1 MENLENLYR
10 EWQSV
15 QPIAIEYESRLNQKF
30 MLEFNYNS
38 NHLEGN
44 TLTYGQTELLLLF
57 GKVSDPAD
65 MKDLE
70 EMKAHN
76 VCLKM
81 IKEEAISDRPLT
93 EYFIKNLHKILLRE
107 DYNIKR
113 EDEIG
118 NTITYTIHA
127 GIYKSRP
134 NSVRTITNEIFEYA
148 SPEETAALMGDLVQ
162 WYNDAEKDGKLNPI
176 QLASVFHY
184 RYIRI
189 HPFEDG
195 NGRIARL
202 LLNFILLRH
211 HYPMVVVKTESKKQY
226 LDSLNQCDVKIGKIP
241 SVGARA
247 TIEQLGPFIKYMEFC
262 LIDSLKL
269 CLKAAYGEYLDD
281 DEDLDKELALIDC
294 KIKNKEM
301 RQSRNILKNKDDVLF
316 VLEYFF
322 YPIVNKLK
330 HIIFAIASRWFNNS
344 YYRYSMTNLDGAD
357 PNFTPRN
364 TGTLR
369 IDKVFR
375 SYNLPD
381 SMIGTYDYPEELF
394 NNICKIWFECQLYNP
409 KASVLGQL
417 NISEYFSIELYD
429 EYFTV
434 GNDKD
439 SFKYG
444 EKPTDSY
451 IIEYCTSLKK
461 HILTS
466 ISNEIDKTH
475 L

>member
-1 MENLENLYR
+1 
-10 EWQSV
+10 
-15 QPIAIEYESRLNQKF
+15 

-38 NHLEGN
+38 NHIEGN

-57 GKVSDPAD
+57 NKVSDPAN

-76 VCLKM
+76 VCLRM
-81 IKEEAISDRPLT
+81 IKEEAVSDRPMT
-93 EYFIKNLHKILLRE
+93 EYFIKNLHEILLRE
-107 DYNIKR
+107 DYNVKR
-113 EDEIG
+113 EDENG
-118 NTITYTIHA
+118 NTCTYTIHA
-127 GIYKSRP
+127 GKYKTRP

-148 SPEETAALMGDLVQ
+148 SPEETSALMGDLVQ
-162 WYNDAEKDGKLNPI
+162 WYNEAEKDGNLHPI

-202 LLNFILLRH
+202 MTNFILLRH
-211 HYPMVVVKTESKKQY
+211 HYPMVVVKTELKKQY
-226 LDSLNQCDVKIGKIP
+226 LDSLNLCDVRIGRVP
-241 SVGARA
+241 SVGAHA
-247 TIEQLGPFIKYMEFC
+247 TAEQLGPFIKYMESC
-262 LIDSLKL
+262 LTDSLKL
-269 CLKAAYGEYLDD
+269 CLKAAHGEYLDD
-281 DEDLDKELALIDC
+281 DDDIDKELTLIDQ
-294 KIKNKEM
+294 KIKIKEK
-301 RQSRNILKNKDDVLF
+301 RLSRSIQKNKDEILF
-316 VLEYFF
+316 VLEHAF
-322 YPIVNKLK
+322 YPIVNRLR
-330 HIIFAIASRWFNNS
+330 HIISAIGSKWFNFSEYS
-344 YYRYSMTNLDGAD
+344 YHLTHIDGAD
-357 PNFTPRN
+357 PNFKPYGN
-364 TGTLR
+364 
-369 IDKVFR
+369 DKISVTKQFT

-394 NNICKIWFECQLYNP
+394 DNVCKIWFECRLANP
-409 KASVLGQL
+409 KVSVLGQL

-434 GNDKD
+434 GNNRDI
-439 SFKYG
+439 FKYG

-451 IIEYCTSLKK
+451 IIEYCNSLKK

-475 L
+475 F